1 MTSTGQVWPAAQA
14 STAALVLAALIASR
28 RVQLPLLEMPS
39 AVVVTKMS
47 LAPAGAAVH
56 DRNGDEQ
63 DQTSAQAG
71 SQALEKA
78 TQRPDRP
85 PQHIDEEA

>member
-47 LAPAGAAVH
+47 RARAGRATTNAVH
-56 DRNGDEQ
+56 STATRHARTARRAPEQTDDEV
-63 DQTSAQAG
+63 
-71 SQALEKA
+71 
-78 TQRPDRP
+78 RIDRP
-85 PQHIDEEA
+85 SI